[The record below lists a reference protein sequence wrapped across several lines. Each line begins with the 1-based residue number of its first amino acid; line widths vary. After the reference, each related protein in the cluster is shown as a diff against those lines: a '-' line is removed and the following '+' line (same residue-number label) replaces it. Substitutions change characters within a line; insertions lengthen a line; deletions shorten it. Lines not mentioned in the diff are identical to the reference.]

1 MQWLLGGFTLSL
13 GGFIFRRGGFKFTQ
27 GGSPKIARGV
37 QIYPGGFT
45 ENSRGVHI
53 FRFVSINTTL
63 AKPASFRNENWR
75 V

>member
-1 MQWLLGGFTLSL
+1 M
-13 GGFIFRRGGFKFTQ
+13 
-27 GGSPKIARGV
+27 ARGV

-63 AKPASFRNENWR
+63 AKPSSFQYENWR
-75 V
+75 VCHLCLLDCFQIENSR